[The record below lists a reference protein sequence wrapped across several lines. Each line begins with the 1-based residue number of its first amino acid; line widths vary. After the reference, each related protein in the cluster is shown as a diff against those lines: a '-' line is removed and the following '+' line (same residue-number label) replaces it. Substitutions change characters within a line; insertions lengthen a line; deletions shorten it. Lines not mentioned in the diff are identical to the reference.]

1 VHVVAVSP
9 EIKSMK
15 TRWNTQAG
23 FTLIE
28 LMVVVVVLGV
38 LAALALPAYAN
49 MVRRARYAEA
59 RHQMGAIA
67 KDIQVYHVENG
78 QYPADVKGNIKPQG
92 IDNWPEQVPYDTYYD
107 YDHWGVGN
115 NQCYVQVGYVGES
128 GQRAY
133 PVHKLNSPPPGFQEF
148 GDNLVLGV
156 ALYDCDRG
164 RGAIR

>member
-1 VHVVAVSP
+1 MSLLLAQTS
-9 EIKSMK
+9 KSMK

-28 LMVVVVVLGV
+28 LMVVVFIMGV
-38 LAALALPAYAN
+38 LAALALPAYAS

-67 KDIQVYHVENG
+67 KDIQVYQMEKG
-78 QYPADVKGNIKPQG
+78 QFPPDVNGNIKPEG
-92 IDNWPEQVPYDTYYD
+92 VENWPQQIPYDSYYD

-115 NQCYVQVGYVGES
+115 NQCYVQIGYAGES
-128 GQRAY
+128 GKRVY
-133 PVHKLNSPPPGFQEF
+133 PLHKLNAPPPGFEEF

-156 ALYDCDRG
+156 ALYECGRG
-164 RGAIR
+164 RGSIR